1 VIVAEG
7 DGTQEDLV
15 RPETGWN
22 VAAND
27 LEGLTATLREAL
39 GDKQRLRRMG
49 AEAYRVIAE
58 EINYEG
64 MVASF
69 LEALSGVTG
78 KALVPGGAAVREAR
92 TA

>member
-1 VIVAEG
+1 
-7 DGTQEDLV
+7 
-15 RPETGWN
+15 
-22 VAAND
+22 
-27 LEGLTATLREAL
+27 
-39 GDKQRLRRMG
+39 
-49 AEAYRVIAE
+49 VIAE

-78 KALVPGGAAVREAR
+78 KALVSGAGGVAEAR